1 MWLYHATFRTNLAS
15 IRELGLGAKQKK
27 NWEISLDNVV
37 CLALDPNIANDYCES
52 AEDVSDSVYDSGII
66 VFAVK
71 SSDLDKKKLSL
82 DPNLKDEESYI
93 YRGVI
98 PANKLYVISD
108 KKGLIGRLPEVKRV
122 PRFYD

>member
-15 IRELGLGAKQKK
+15 IRQLGLGAKQKK
-27 NWEISLDNVV
+27 NWAISLNNVV
-37 CLALDPNIANDYCES
+37 CLAIEPDIANDFCES

-66 VFAVK
+66 VFAIN
-71 SSDLDKKKLSL
+71 SSDLDRKRLSR

-93 YRGVI
+93 YSGII

-108 KKGLIGRLPEVKRV
+108 KKGIIGKLTEIKRV
-122 PRFYD
+122 PRFYE